1 MPALRFEGGNSLNI
15 SVTPAV
21 GLSSLC
27 FVHFVEKRQKKGAC
41 FYTWQ
46 STLQV
51 DRDSGEYAHDV
62 FIVKAE
68 KYIFLYWAF
77 ISGLLHKYC
86 SCLQHITHIATRYLL
101 SICSPIYVN
110 WAFGGKKIF
119 LRPLSSG
126 NAGEK

>member
-27 FVHFVEKRQKKGAC
+27 FVHFVGKQQKKGAC

-51 DRDSGEYAHDV
+51 DRDNGEYAHGI

-68 KYIFLYWAF
+68 KYIFLY
-77 ISGLLHKYC
+77 
-86 SCLQHITHIATRYLL
+86 
-101 SICSPIYVN
+101 
-110 WAFGGKKIF
+110 
-119 LRPLSSG
+119 
-126 NAGEK
+126 